1 MALARTDDVITLT
14 IADEGTLS
22 DAGDISRFIN
32 ASITLVTAWTSA
44 AITFQGCD
52 TLGGTYANIYDA
64 TGTEVTIPAATHSGR
79 AYEIP
84 AAVMNFRYIKV
95 RSGTSGSA
103 VTQSNGPYT
112 IKINAKT

>member
-1 MALARTDDVITLT
+1 MARSDGVVTLT

-32 ASITLVTAWTSA
+32 ATMIMVTAWTSA
-44 AITFQGCD
+44 AITFLGCD
-52 TLGGTYANIYDA
+52 TLGGTYASIYDA
-64 TGTEVTIPAATHSGR
+64 TGTEVTIPASTHSGR

-84 AAVMNFRYIKV
+84 AAVMNFPYIKV
-95 RSGTSGSA
+95 RSGVLGST

-112 IKINAKT
+112 IKICSKN